1 METTLIIF
9 AISTVLF
16 LVAWFV
22 VGYPVW
28 NVWASRK
35 SGEAE
40 YQEAIN
46 EQRIQIAEAQARLDA
61 AELNKKAAIVEA
73 QAVAAQVREI
83 GEQLTKHDLYLKW
96 QWIKMMEDRDGETI
110 YVPTEA
116 SLPILEATRR
126 NRNE

>member
-1 METTLIIF
+1 MELF
-9 AISTVLF
+9 AWVLMIV
-16 LVAWFV
+16 LVLLVIAVWALF
-22 VGYPVW
+22 GHPIW
-28 NVWASRK
+28 NVWSSK
-35 SGEAE
+35 KEGEAE
-40 YQEAIN
+40 YQQAIN

-61 AELNKKAAIVEA
+61 AELNKKAAIIEA

-96 QWIKMMEDRDGETI
+96 QWIKMMEDREGETI

-126 NRNE
+126 KP